1 MTQLRNLLDF
11 SPDKSSNDASNT
23 IETGGV
29 LGTKAQAGAPRKRSR
44 QTDQPKM
51 GRKRKGKKLRVSRG
65 VRLDP
70 DLIKRADA
78 FVENGDRPDIR
89 DFTALVEVSL
99 IKWLSD
105 NEIITK

>member
-1 MTQLRNLLDF
+1 MILLRNLLDF

-23 IETGGV
+23 IETGDV
-29 LGTKAQAGAPRKRSR
+29 LGTKSQAGAPRKRSR

-78 FVENGDRPDIR
+78 FVDSGERPEIS
-89 DFTALVEVSL
+89 DFTALVEISL
-99 IKWLSD
+99 STWLSN